1 MIGALLL
8 LPPPHASE
16 RLVRIYGSDPTT
28 ADRVA
33 IIVPGAD
40 TRVATFDSSTR
51 HPGGAARALLAE
63 ATRLAPHIRLTVV
76 AWLGYDSP
84 PTLSLAALTDEA
96 AVAGSRE
103 LRRTVAALHHRTTAP
118 ITLLCHSYGSYTCA
132 LAAPGLP
139 ISDLAF
145 IGSPG
150 VGTGTKAT
158 AITSASTSNNTSA
171 NAGSSTN
178 TNTSASPTS
187 ATPPIRVW
195 AGLGDNDWIK
205 LVPKIKLGTLGF
217 GTDPMKAPYGARRF
231 ETGTGG
237 HSDYYTPGTPSLHNL
252 TLIALGR
259 HQEVTPEK
267 DGS

>member
-1 MIGALLL
+1 MLRNLAIAGSAAVIGTLLM
-8 LPPPHASE
+8 LPPQPGE
-16 RLVRIYGSDPTT
+16 RLVRMYGSDLAT

-33 IIVPGAD
+33 IVVPGAD
-40 TRVATFDSSTR
+40 TKAATFDSSTR

-63 ATRLAPHIRLTVV
+63 AARLAPHQRLAVM

-103 LRRTVAALHHRTTAP
+103 LRRTVADLRRRTTAP
-118 ITLLCHSYGSYTCA
+118 ISLLCHSYGSYACA

-139 ISDLAF
+139 ISDVAF

-150 VGTGTKAT
+150 VGA
-158 AITSASTSNNTSA
+158 
-171 NAGSSTN
+171 AGA
-178 TNTSASPTS
+178 ASPVR
-187 ATPPIRVW
+187 IW

-205 LVPKIKLGTLGF
+205 FVPKVKLGALGF
-217 GTDPMKAPYGARRF
+217 GADPMKAPYGAHRF
-231 ETGTGG
+231 DAGTGG
-237 HSDYYTPGTPSLHNL
+237 HSDYYTPGTASLRNL
-252 TLIALGR
+252 ALIALGR
-259 HQEVTPEK
+259 HQEVTFEQ

>member
-1 MIGALLL
+1 MLRNLAIAGSVAMIGALLM
-8 LPPPHASE
+8 LPSQPGE
-16 RLVRIYGSDPTT
+16 RLVRIYGSDLAT

-63 ATRLAPHIRLTVV
+63 AARLAPRRRLAVM

-84 PTLSLAALTDEA
+84 PTLSLAALTDTA

-103 LRRTVAALHHRTTAP
+103 LRRTITDLHRRTPAP
-118 ITLLCHSYGSYTCA
+118 ISLLCHSYGSYTCA

-139 ISDLAF
+139 ITDLAF

-150 VGTGTKAT
+150 VGA
-158 AITSASTSNNTSA
+158 
-171 NAGSSTN
+171 AG
-178 TNTSASPTS
+178 
-187 ATPPIRVW
+187 ATPPARVRVW

-205 LVPKIKLGTLGF
+205 LVPKVKLGVLGF
-217 GTDPMKAPYGARRF
+217 GTDPMRAPYGAHRF

-237 HSDYYTPGTPSLHNL
+237 HSDYYTPGTPSLRNL

-259 HQEVTPEK
+259 HQEVTLDQ